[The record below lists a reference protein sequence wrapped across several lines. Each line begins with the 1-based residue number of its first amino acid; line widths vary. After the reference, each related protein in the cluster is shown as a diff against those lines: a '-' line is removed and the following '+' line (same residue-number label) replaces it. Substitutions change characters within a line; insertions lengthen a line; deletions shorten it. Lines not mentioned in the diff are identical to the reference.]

1 MIGSVAIL
9 LSGVYLWTHGYQNGW
24 VIAMIVLGV
33 IGAVTNE

>member
-1 MIGSVAIL
+1 MIGSVAVL
-9 LSGVYLWTHGYQNGW
+9 LSGVYLWMHGYQNGW